1 MKQGLVLGAIRDSR
15 LAFRRYLV
23 GDGDALNTG
32 AVPADDGTHLLL
44 ETAMGGGYSAAGSTI
59 LGAGATTTVLPVQVG
74 HGARFRAGTAV
85 MVEGTASDGTN
96 EISVIQSVAGDS
108 ITLEYA
114 LSTAPADGESV
125 WNSYTTYIDPSATAT
140 LQAQLLGEVAADQW
154 LGLGV
159 YGGFQLQN
167 LLQLDDVA
175 QLAFDLAVSKWEA
188 DTGTLAAGSYDGA
201 SPLGTNQDLQ
211 IQWQVHGTTTRNLI
225 SLSQLDVDPGITWTP
240 LYARGNADKEHVDRV
255 RMTACRPTATFTA
268 DVDSAFQT
276 VFAAQTY
283 QLLSIMFGR
292 TPGSSWCVCIPRAKI
307 AQVPAR
313 GIHAEQTATQVNLIA
328 CENDS
333 DDASTAL
340 MRSPIFI
347 SRI

>member
-1 MKQGLVLGAIRDSR
+1 
-15 LAFRRYLV
+15 
-23 GDGDALNTG
+23 
-32 AVPADDGTHLLL
+32 
-44 ETAMGGGYSAAGSTI
+44 
-59 LGAGATTTVLPVQVG
+59 
-74 HGARFRAGTAV
+74 
-85 MVEGTASDGTN
+85 
-96 EISVIQSVAGDS
+96 
-108 ITLEYA
+108 
-114 LSTAPADGESV
+114 
-125 WNSYTTYIDPSATAT
+125 
-140 LQAQLLGEVAADQW
+140 
-154 LGLGV
+154 
-159 YGGFQLQN
+159 
-167 LLQLDDVA
+167 
-175 QLAFDLAVSKWEA
+175 
-188 DTGTLAAGSYDGA
+188 
-201 SPLGTNQDLQ
+201 
-211 IQWQVHGTTTRNLI
+211 
-225 SLSQLDVDPGITWTP
+225 
-240 LYARGNADKEHVDRV
+240 
-255 RMTACRPTATFTA
+255 MTACRPTATFTA